1 MVEFGFKYENMRILL
16 YFILISIGFIACS
29 KKDTLKLN
37 TILFEI
43 ENLKKQNDSL
53 ATLIVSLQKKSDSIA
68 NALKVNNQNI
78 VGIGTKVDS
87 IKVQLNLAIAQIN
100 ILNNQLSQT
109 NVDISAIQLQITDL
123 QQKCA
128 ELLIML
134 NTLLNQ
140 NTNITNG
147 LVAYYPFS
155 GNVGDSSG
163 NGNHGT
169 PVNVLN
175 FINDRN
181 NRPNSALDFRGGFSG
196 TRIGTNNRFFNF
208 QFTSSYSISF
218 WFMDRGSNT
227 SNGRLISTE
236 NPEGN
241 FRIATYRN
249 GVYAIA
255 MGGEPYLYDTVN
267 VNTWN
272 HVVYTYNNGTAKL
285 YKNGS
290 LKSTQQITNSGVL
303 NHGVFTIGSKAASAF
318 DVWDGYLDELR
329 IYNREVTQQEAN
341 SIYKY

>member
-1 MVEFGFKYENMRILL
+1 MRIFL
-16 YFILISIGFIACS
+16 YVILISFAVISCS
-29 KKDTLKLN
+29 KKDTLKLD

-53 ATLIVSLQKKSDSIA
+53 AAMITGLQKKSDSIS
-68 NALKVNNQNI
+68 NALKTTNQN
-78 VGIGTKVDS
+78 VSGIGVKVDS
-87 IKVQLNLAIAQIN
+87 IKIQLNSAILQ
-100 ILNNQLSQT
+100 LNMLNSQLNQT
-109 NVDISAIQLQITDL
+109 NVNISAIQVQITEL

-128 ELLIML
+128 ELLTLL

-147 LVAYYPFS
+147 LVAYYPFT

-163 NGNHGT
+163 NANHGT
-169 PVNVLN
+169 SVNVMN

-181 NRPNSALDFRGGFSG
+181 GRPNSALDFRGGFTG
-196 TRIGTNNRFFNF
+196 TRITTNNRFFNF
-208 QFTSSYSISF
+208 QFTSSFSISF

-227 SNGRLISTE
+227 SNGRLVSTE

-241 FRIATYRN
+241 FRISTYRN
-249 GVYAIA
+249 GVFAIA
-255 MGGEPYLYDTVN
+255 MGGEPYVYDTVN

-272 HVVYTYNNGTAKL
+272 HIVYTYNNGTAKL
-285 YKNGS
+285 YKNGA
-290 LKSTQQITNSGVL
+290 LKSTQQITNSGAF
-303 NHGVFTIGSKAASAF
+303 NHGVFTIGAKAASAF